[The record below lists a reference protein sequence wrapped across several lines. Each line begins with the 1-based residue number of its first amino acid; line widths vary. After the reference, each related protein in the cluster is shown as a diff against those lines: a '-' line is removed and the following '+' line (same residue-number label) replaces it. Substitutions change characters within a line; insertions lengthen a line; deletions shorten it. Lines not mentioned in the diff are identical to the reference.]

1 MRRDLPTRHGRAADA
16 TIAAYLR
23 ELLAEDALD
32 PLAVDAAPV
41 EPEPGVPPAVLE
53 LARPHA
59 APLDAAR

>member
-32 PLAVDAAPV
+32 PLAVDDAL
-41 EPEPGVPPAVLE
+41 ESEPGVPPAVLE
-53 LARPHA
+53 IARPQA

>member
-32 PLAVDAAPV
+32 PLAVEAAD
-41 EPEPGVPPAVLE
+41 EPEPGVPPAILE
-53 LARPHA
+53 IARPHA